1 MPPAQRPSLQRRKAR
16 PDNGNPMRLAAILF
30 IGLVAGLLSGVFGI
44 GGGLVIVPALVLGFN
59 FSQMQAVATSL
70 AGLLLPVGFF
80 AVMEYHRR
88 DLVDWRA
95 AGLIALGITVGAWL
109 SARYVTTSPG
119 ITLWLPRAFGALLIG
134 VGLRFLLR

>member
-1 MPPAQRPSLQRRKAR
+1 
-16 PDNGNPMRLAAILF
+16 MRLAAILF

-134 VGLRFLLR
+134 VGVRFLLR